1 MSDVNSVSTEMS
13 DMRRYLEL
21 FPPALTNHCKVIG
34 DGETVSYAF
43 HISVNNKI
51 KTFAPA
57 ISRRTLTKEDR
68 SMARIST
75 AMTLNGCISGYCALI
90 MDWDYQDAP
99 NWQGGWKI
107 YAIPYKLAI
116 EPGKKILDDVDRTGE
131 VWLVGYNKSSRT
143 YPALPIG
150 EMVVVSVSTV
160 VDDSLK
166 NRKRRTVVSMYVRVE
181 DGFQLPLNKQVVLR
195 AGYYNITYN
204 DFFAAMDLRSPQDI
218 LVRPV
223 SSQEFSSR
231 KRIEA
236 GNLEL

>member
-1 MSDVNSVSTEMS
+1 MDDEKVIPSELD

-21 FPPALTNHCKVIG
+21 YPPTITNNCKVIG
-34 DGETVSYAF
+34 DGETVAYTF
-43 HISVNNKI
+43 HISVNNKL
-51 KTFAPA
+51 KLFTPA
-57 ISRRTLTKEDR
+57 ISRRTLMKEDR
-68 SMARIST
+68 SMPRIST
-75 AMTLNGCISGYCALI
+75 AGTLNGCISGYCSLI
-90 MDWDYQDAP
+90 ADWDYQDSP
-99 NWQGGWKI
+99 GWQGGWKI

-116 EPGKKILDDVDRTGE
+116 EPAKKILDDVDRTGE
-131 VWLVGYNKSSRT
+131 VWLVGYNKAHRT
-143 YPALPIG
+143 YPAMPIG
-150 EMVVVSVSTV
+150 DMVVMSVSTV

-166 NRKRRTVVSMYVRVE
+166 NRKRKTVVSMYVRID
-181 DGFQLPLNKQVVLR
+181 DGFQLPLNRQVVLR
-195 AGYYNITYN
+195 AGYYHITYN